1 MAQNETYKD
10 DRIIKVDW
18 DTDGEDVGL
27 PEEVLVPGFV
37 PDDDVADYCSDIYG
51 FCVNSWYEVNE

>member
-1 MAQNETYKD
+1 MKE

-18 DTDGEDVGL
+18 DTDGESLENLGL

-37 PDDDVADYCSDIYG
+37 PDEDVSDYLSDIYG
-51 FCVNSWYEVNE
+51 FCINSWTE

>member
-1 MAQNETYKD
+1 MAQRNYKD

-27 PEEVLVPGFV
+27 PEEVLIPGFV
-37 PDDDVADYCSDIYG
+37 PDDDVSDYLYDIYG
-51 FCVNSWYEVNE
+51 FCINSWSE

>member
-1 MAQNETYKD
+1 MKE

-18 DTDGEDVGL
+18 DTDGEDPKELNL

-37 PDDDVADYCSDIYG
+37 PDEDVSDYCSDIYG
-51 FCVNSWYEVNE
+51 FCINSWTE